1 MGVVMAQGARLFH
14 GFFRT
19 GDDELIFDRLNP
31 ESRWKISE
39 VGDDGDKRPAGI
51 NLGPAFTNLPV
62 KMRNYGDEQ
71 VRRLFAPELFKK
83 IHERPA
89 FLQHDVVL
97 LLNADAGEFAQDVQA
112 VC

>member
-1 MGVVMAQGARLFH
+1 MGVVMAHGACLI
-14 GFFRT
+14 GSFFRT
-19 GDDELIFDRLNP
+19 GDDVLIVDRLNP

-83 IHERPA
+83 IHERP
-89 FLQHDVVL
+89 VK
-97 LLNADAGEFAQDVQA
+97 NANEIGRASCRERREIGVREEAGK
-112 VC
+112 